1 MKTIIPKDCFL
12 CDHCNNALSDDKFIA
27 LEDCVILGEEIC
39 AKRCEIYEKYQ
50 AEEIDEQGLQECR
63 DTHEQEIY
71 RKDLIGLFDSIVDY
85 WDNNMNKVFTRPK
98 DILVA
103 DAIIELIR
111 TREMIE
117 NFNKKALY
125 LLIR

>member
-63 DTHEQEIY
+63 DTHEQEIVCEETY
-71 RKDLIGLFDSIVDY
+71 CNKCQVKWKAHIEKYNLVTTMEITKGQDCSKTVLANPIVIFGG
-85 WDNNMNKVFTRPK
+85 N
-98 DILVA
+98 IQ
-103 DAIIELIR
+103 
-111 TREMIE
+111 
-117 NFNKKALY
+117 
-125 LLIR
+125 